1 MPRRKLRT
9 GFHRHGNP
17 DARNGAMDHDGGLLA
32 MSDARGRSRSLLP
45 ERVAENLN
53 RVFILRGIVE
63 NLRKIGWLEKN
74 QKWFSLRPKEWK
86 AMLVKFLFAFCRKSK
101 TIFKNK

>member
-1 MPRRKLRT
+1 MGR
-9 GFHRHGNP
+9 
-17 DARNGAMDHDGGLLA
+17 DGGLLA

-74 QKWFSLRPKEWK
+74 QKWFFPAAKGMEGYVSEISIRILLK
-86 AMLVKFLFAFCRKSK
+86 
-101 TIFKNK
+101 I